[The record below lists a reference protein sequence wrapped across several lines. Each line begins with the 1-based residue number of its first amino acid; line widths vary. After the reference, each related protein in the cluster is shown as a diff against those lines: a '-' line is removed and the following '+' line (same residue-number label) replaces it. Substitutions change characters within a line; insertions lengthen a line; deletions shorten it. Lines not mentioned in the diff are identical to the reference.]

1 MTSYG
6 IGKQYIKSYDKKRI
20 VEGVNVINSGSGYEN
35 KKRTVKSAIGIS
47 TALNQI
53 TISNHDYKS
62 GEVINYVETTDTIIG
77 GLSENTEYY
86 VTAVDSDTFKLSSV
100 PTSSKI
106 SIFDLNG
113 KKIKTLNHDC
123 ENLFCSV
130 KWDGKDL
137 NLKQISNGTYIY
149 HLELDNNEDIFKG
162 IYKITKLK

>member
-1 MTSYG
+1 MSLN
-6 IGKQYIKSYDKKRI
+6 IQNNSFQAYD
-20 VEGVNVINSGSGYEN
+20 VYNFPNPFYN
-35 KKRTVKSAIGIS
+35 
-47 TALNQI
+47 
-53 TISNHDYKS
+53 
-62 GEVINYVETTDTIIG
+62 ET
-77 GLSENTEYY
+77 YF
-86 VTAVDSDTFKLSSV
+86 TFKLSSV